1 MGEALHRADSIVQN
15 LQIFSRQKDLAMQ
28 KDDINRVLLD
38 SIERYKPEL
47 IEHDIRVITQLDQDL
62 PKLSMDFELLL
73 QAIGHLIHNAIM
85 AMKGG
90 GTLEITSSRSL
101 LESGEMDENLSST
114 LRPGDDVIRIKIAD
128 TGPGIDQPLLQKVFD
143 PFYTTRAQGEGTGLG
158 LSLTQ
163 NIVKLHNGLIKLHNR
178 DSGGLAV
185 VVLFKIYEGESHD

>member
-90 GTLEITSSRSL
+90 GTLEIESSRAL
-101 LESGEMDENLSST
+101 LESGDMDENLSST

>member
-1 MGEALHRADSIVQN
+1 
-15 LQIFSRQKDLAMQ
+15 
-28 KDDINRVLLD
+28 
-38 SIERYKPEL
+38 
-47 IEHDIRVITQLDQDL
+47 
-62 PKLSMDFELLL
+62 MDFELLL